1 MLLFSRSL
9 RFKLLGQVSGHCLQI
24 RDFRPLLF
32 NIFIYLPNFGPKQCA
47 PVLWV
52 GWPIT
57 GSEDLIPASLLER
70 LSVPGSR
77 VSC

>member
-24 RDFRPLLF
+24 RDFRH
-32 NIFIYLPNFGPKQCA
+32 FIYLPNFGPKQCA

-52 GWPIT
+52 GWPTT
-57 GSEDLIPASLLER
+57 GSEDLIPASLLGR
-70 LSVPGSR
+70 LVVPGSR
-77 VSC
+77 VFY